1 MLKKRKP
8 FTLIELLV
16 VIAIIA
22 ILAAMLLPALSKARE
37 KAQQTSCTNNM
48 KQLGVA
54 TTMYVNDGGRS
65 MRFPVS
71 GCSSGYG
78 WVAGTLVAGTTS
90 KYDFDVEGGALFKYV
105 GDAEVYICPSD
116 PSDQECCYSLNSIIG
131 GQKVSF
137 VKNVS
142 TVPVFLE
149 ENGSDDGNFSV
160 RNTYDSTTKTYT
172 LTPTDSNSVATDR
185 HNEFANYV
193 FVDGHVASH
202 KWTKLE
208 MMRKCLEVKPGLK
221 IVDGE

>member
-1 MLKKRKP
+1 MVKERKG

-37 KAQQTSCTNNM
+37 KAQQTSCINNM

-54 TTMYVNDGGRS
+54 TTMYINDSGRN

-78 WVAGTLVAGTTS
+78 WVAGTPVAEGSTKHDS
-90 KYDFDVEGGALFKYV
+90 DVEGGSLFKYV
-105 GDAEVYICPSD
+105 GDKEVYMCPSD
-116 PSDQECCYSLNSIIG
+116 PSEDRGCSYSLNSIIG
-131 GQKVSF
+131 GKKVSV

-160 RNTYDSTTKTYT
+160 RNTYDSTTDTYT

-193 FVDGHVASH
+193 FVDGHVASY

-208 MMRKCLEVKPGLK
+208 MMRKCLEVKPGMT
-221 IVDGE
+221 IVQ